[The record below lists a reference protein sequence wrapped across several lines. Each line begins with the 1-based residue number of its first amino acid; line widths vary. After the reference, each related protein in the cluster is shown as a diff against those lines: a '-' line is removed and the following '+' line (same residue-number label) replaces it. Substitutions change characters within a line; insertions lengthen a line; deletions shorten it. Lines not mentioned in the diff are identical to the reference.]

1 MHVPTEEELAAI
13 AAAYMTLRADAD
25 ANVNVTLSLSKRE
38 AGIAWQTAA
47 RIGDTDPQTLRAL
60 PSGSRWRAAGRAS
73 TGSA

>member
-1 MHVPTEEELAAI
+1 MHVPSEEELAAI
-13 AAAYMTLRADAD
+13 AAAYVTYAAAAD
-25 ANVNVTLSLSKRE
+25 VTLSPSKR
-38 AGIAWQTAA
+38 AARSAWQTAA